1 MLLPARKIKMR
12 KIRQTSPKPSKK
24 SVSVELAKVLHQQAL
39 ELWQPPTPSPME
51 QIIRGLESNS
61 ND

>member
-1 MLLPARKIKMR
+1 MLLLARKIKMR
-12 KIRQTSPKPSKK
+12 KIRPTCPKPAKA

-39 ELWQPPTPSPME
+39 ELWQPPKPSPME
-51 QIIRGLESNS
+51 QIIRGLKDHS

>member
-1 MLLPARKIKMR
+1 MI
-12 KIRQTSPKPSKK
+12 KIRQTLPKLAKA

-39 ELWQPPTPSPME
+39 ELWQPPKPSPME
-51 QIIRGLESNS
+51 QIIRGLKSNS

>member
-1 MLLPARKIKMR
+1 MRPFPRRIKMR
-12 KIRQTSPKPSKK
+12 KIRQTPRKPPKT

-51 QIIRGLESNS
+51 QIIRGLKDDSNE
-61 ND
+61 

>member
-1 MLLPARKIKMR
+1 MTKRR
-12 KIRQTSPKPSKK
+12 KPSKT

-39 ELWQPPTPSPME
+39 ELWQPQKPGPME
-51 QIIRGLESNS
+51 QIIRGLKDDS

>member
-1 MLLPARKIKMR
+1 MRLFPRKIKMR
-12 KIRQTSPKPSKK
+12 KIRQTPPKV

-39 ELWQPPTPSPME
+39 ELWQPPKPSPME
-51 QIIRGLESNS
+51 QIIRGLKSNS

>member
-1 MLLPARKIKMR
+1 MAKPRKPPAI
-12 KIRQTSPKPSKK
+12 SL
-24 SVSVELAKVLHQQAL
+24 ELAEVLHQQAL

-51 QIIRGLESNS
+51 QIIRGLKSNS

>member
-1 MLLPARKIKMR
+1 MI
-12 KIRQTSPKPSKK
+12 KIRQTLPKLAKA

-39 ELWQPPTPSPME
+39 ELWQPPKPSPME
-51 QIIRGLESNS
+51 QIIRSLKGNN